1 MNKKLIALAVA
12 AGMAAPMAAQAEATW
27 YGQVQMEVG
36 SHSSDFLDEGAIP
49 AEFDDSAGFLGGFAG
64 SLTDGH
70 IWQGGGPTSS
80 RWLKDGTQLEDD
92 KRGRL
97 GVKGS
102 EDLGGGLAAIYQFE
116 FQVDT
121 STGDADD
128 GDRNSFVGLKGGFGT
143 IKAGTLKSPYKYFG
157 GVSYD
162 PFVTTSAEARRYGGM
177 TSGQFGSNGFWTNSV
192 SYQNDFGGANL
203 WITYTPDER
212 NNRDG
217 DYAAGLKFA
226 GSNYEAFVAM
236 AHDNDTNNT
245 EEVAT
250 FDPAFDALK
259 VGGQFKSGPHKLS
272 AQYEMTTNE
281 EPYGAGSD
289 DNEGTVMYVNYDMK
303 MGKNIFTATYGMSEL
318 EVGGAGG
325 DSAEGTF
332 MRVGMTHKF
341 SKSTRAMLAY
351 STAEIDYSG
360 FGVGSLN
367 TFSKDVLMGAMRV
380 DF

>member
-36 SHSSDFLDEGAIP
+36 SHSSDFLDEGGVP
-49 AEFDDSAGFLGGFAG
+49 ADFDDSAGFLVGAV
-64 SLTDGH
+64 TDGH

-203 WITYTPDER
+203 WVTYTPDER
-212 NNRDG
+212 GNRDG

-236 AHDNDTNNT
+236 AHDKDNGNVVNEDS
-245 EEVAT
+245 
-250 FDPAFDALK
+250 AFDALK
-259 VGGQFKSGPHKLS
+259 VGGQYKTGPHKIS
-272 AQYEMTTNE
+272 AQYEMTTDEN
-281 EPYGAGSD
+281 PYGAGTA

-303 MGKNIFTATYGMSEL
+303 MGKNIFTATYGMSE
-318 EVGGAGG
+318 VDVKAAGETV
-325 DSAEGTF
+325 DGTF

-351 STAEIDYSG
+351 STSEIDYSG
-360 FGVGSLN
+360 FSLSPN